1 MDSTA
6 KSAAATP
13 IPDTTAAPV
22 AVLTDVNIVALLD
35 EANAG
40 DSAMGKLASTKG
52 TSAAVKEFGR
62 DMARDHH
69 KLREAGQSVAKKEN
83 LAPQAPSNDTLATAS
98 AKMQDN
104 MTSMAKGKDWDK
116 AYIDNEVAV
125 HQSVLNLLQTA
136 STAAGHVAQGADHE
150 GAADDPGASRRHIDP
165 VEAGGAAMDSIR
177 QKAER
182 AKRQERERPKQ
193 KVTSS
198 ESEGCIGDRA
208 QAEVTFS
215 PFGGFRTPALRTLA
229 PSEFGHS
236 PVGLG
241 TEPFGFHRSK

>member
-1 MDSTA
+1 MSKRPARSMAIVSACALTVMWAACSKSAKNSDSLAVMDTTA

-13 IPDTTAAPV
+13 IPDTTAAPT
-22 AVLTDVNIVALLD
+22 AMLTDVNIVALLD

-69 KLREAGQSVAKKEN
+69 KLREAGQAVAKKEN

-104 MTSMAKGKDWDK
+104 LTSMAKGKDWDK

-136 STAAGHVAQGADHE
+136 STAAQDTSLKALITKAQPTIQAHLE
-150 GAADDPGASRRHIDP
+150 KAQSIQSKLAGAATT
-165 VEAGGAAMDSIR
+165 DST
-177 QKAER
+177 
-182 AKRQERERPKQ
+182 AKKKP
-193 KVTSS
+193 
-198 ESEGCIGDRA
+198 
-208 QAEVTFS
+208 
-215 PFGGFRTPALRTLA
+215 
-229 PSEFGHS
+229 
-236 PVGLG
+236 
-241 TEPFGFHRSK
+241 

>member
-1 MDSTA
+1 MSKRPARSMAIVSACALTVMWAACSKSAKNSDSLAVMDTTA

-13 IPDTTAAPV
+13 IPDTTAAPT

-69 KLREAGQSVAKKEN
+69 KLREAGQAVAKKEN

-104 MTSMAKGKDWDK
+104 LTSMAKGKDWDK

-136 STAAGHVAQGADHE
+136 STAAQDTSLKALITKAQPTIQAHLE
-150 GAADDPGASRRHIDP
+150 KAQSIQSKLAGAATK
-165 VEAGGAAMDSIR
+165 DST
-177 QKAER
+177 
-182 AKRQERERPKQ
+182 AKKKP
-193 KVTSS
+193 
-198 ESEGCIGDRA
+198 
-208 QAEVTFS
+208 
-215 PFGGFRTPALRTLA
+215 
-229 PSEFGHS
+229 
-236 PVGLG
+236 
-241 TEPFGFHRSK
+241 

>member
-1 MDSTA
+1 MAIVSACALTVMWAACSKSAKNSDTVAAMDTTA

-13 IPDTTAAPV
+13 IPDTTAAPT

-104 MTSMAKGKDWDK
+104 LTSMAKGKDWDK

-136 STAAGHVAQGADHE
+136 STAAQDTSLKALITKAQPTIQAHLTK
-150 GAADDPGASRRHIDP
+150 AQSIQSKL
-165 VEAGGAAMDSIR
+165 AGMATTDST
-177 QKAER
+177 
-182 AKRQERERPKQ
+182 AKKKP
-193 KVTSS
+193 
-198 ESEGCIGDRA
+198 
-208 QAEVTFS
+208 
-215 PFGGFRTPALRTLA
+215 
-229 PSEFGHS
+229 
-236 PVGLG
+236 
-241 TEPFGFHRSK
+241 

>member
-1 MDSTA
+1 MAIVSACALTVMWAACSKSAKNSDSLAVMDTTA

-13 IPDTTAAPV
+13 IPDTTAAPTS
-22 AVLTDVNIVALLD
+22 VLTDVNIVALLD

-52 TSAAVKEFGR
+52 TNAAVKEFGR

-69 KLREAGQSVAKKEN
+69 KLREAGQAVAKKEN

-104 MTSMAKGKDWDK
+104 LTSMAKGKDWDK

-136 STAAGHVAQGADHE
+136 STAAQDTSLKALITKAQPTIQAHLE
-150 GAADDPGASRRHIDP
+150 KAQSIQSKLAGAATK
-165 VEAGGAAMDSIR
+165 DST
-177 QKAER
+177 
-182 AKRQERERPKQ
+182 AKKKP
-193 KVTSS
+193 
-198 ESEGCIGDRA
+198 
-208 QAEVTFS
+208 
-215 PFGGFRTPALRTLA
+215 
-229 PSEFGHS
+229 
-236 PVGLG
+236 
-241 TEPFGFHRSK
+241 

>member
-1 MDSTA
+1 MVEAALESPGRLNRAEESMSKRPARSMAIVSACALTVMWAACSKSAKNSDTLAVMDTSA

-13 IPDTTAAPV
+13 IPDTTAAPT

-52 TSAAVKEFGR
+52 TSASVKEFGR

-69 KLREAGQSVAKKEN
+69 KLREAGQAVAKKEN

-104 MTSMAKGKDWDK
+104 LTSMAKGKDWDK

-136 STAAGHVAQGADHE
+136 STAAQDTSLKALITKAQPTIQAHLTKAQSIQSKLA
-150 GAADDPGASRRHIDP
+150 GAATP
-165 VEAGGAAMDSIR
+165 DS
-177 QKAER
+177 
-182 AKRQERERPKQ
+182 AKKP
-193 KVTSS
+193 
-198 ESEGCIGDRA
+198 
-208 QAEVTFS
+208 
-215 PFGGFRTPALRTLA
+215 
-229 PSEFGHS
+229 
-236 PVGLG
+236 
-241 TEPFGFHRSK
+241 

>member
-1 MDSTA
+1 MSKRPARSMAIVSACALTVMWAACSKSAKNSDTLAAMDTTA

-13 IPDTTAAPV
+13 IPDTTAAPT

-83 LAPQAPSNDTLATAS
+83 LAPQAPSNDTLATAA

-136 STAAGHVAQGADHE
+136 STAAQDTSLKALITKAQPTIQAHLE
-150 GAADDPGASRRHIDP
+150 KAQSIQSKL
-165 VEAGGAAMDSIR
+165 AGMATTDS
-177 QKAER
+177 
-182 AKRQERERPKQ
+182 
-193 KVTSS
+193 TSKKK
-198 ESEGCIGDRA
+198 
-208 QAEVTFS
+208 
-215 PFGGFRTPALRTLA
+215 P
-229 PSEFGHS
+229 
-236 PVGLG
+236 
-241 TEPFGFHRSK
+241 

>member
-1 MDSTA
+1 MSKRPARSMAIVSACALTVMWAACSKSAKNSDSLAVMDTTA

-13 IPDTTAAPV
+13 IPDTTAAPT

-52 TSAAVKEFGR
+52 TNAAVKEFGR

-69 KLREAGQSVAKKEN
+69 KLREAGQAVAKKEN

-104 MTSMAKGKDWDK
+104 LTSMAKGKDWDK

-136 STAAGHVAQGADHE
+136 STAAQDTSLKALITKAQPTIQAHLE
-150 GAADDPGASRRHIDP
+150 KAQSIQSKLAGAATK
-165 VEAGGAAMDSIR
+165 DST
-177 QKAER
+177 
-182 AKRQERERPKQ
+182 AKKKP
-193 KVTSS
+193 
-198 ESEGCIGDRA
+198 
-208 QAEVTFS
+208 
-215 PFGGFRTPALRTLA
+215 
-229 PSEFGHS
+229 
-236 PVGLG
+236 
-241 TEPFGFHRSK
+241 

>member
-1 MDSTA
+1 MAIVSACALTVMWAACSKSAKNSDSLAVMDTTA

-13 IPDTTAAPV
+13 IPDTTAAPT

-52 TSAAVKEFGR
+52 TNAAVKEFGR

-69 KLREAGQSVAKKEN
+69 KLREAGQAVAKKEN

-104 MTSMAKGKDWDK
+104 LTSMAKGKDWDK

-136 STAAGHVAQGADHE
+136 STAAQDTSLKALITKAQPTIQAHLE
-150 GAADDPGASRRHIDP
+150 KAQSIQSKLAGAATK
-165 VEAGGAAMDSIR
+165 DST
-177 QKAER
+177 
-182 AKRQERERPKQ
+182 AKKKP
-193 KVTSS
+193 
-198 ESEGCIGDRA
+198 
-208 QAEVTFS
+208 
-215 PFGGFRTPALRTLA
+215 
-229 PSEFGHS
+229 
-236 PVGLG
+236 
-241 TEPFGFHRSK
+241 

>member
-1 MDSTA
+1 MSKRPARSMAIVSAFALTVMWAACSKSAKNSDSLAVMDTTA

-13 IPDTTAAPV
+13 IPDTTAAPT

-69 KLREAGQSVAKKEN
+69 KLREAGQAVAKKEN

-104 MTSMAKGKDWDK
+104 LTSMAKGKDWDK

-136 STAAGHVAQGADHE
+136 STAAQDTSLKALITKAQPTIQAHLE
-150 GAADDPGASRRHIDP
+150 KAQSIQSKLAGAATK
-165 VEAGGAAMDSIR
+165 DST
-177 QKAER
+177 
-182 AKRQERERPKQ
+182 AKKKP
-193 KVTSS
+193 
-198 ESEGCIGDRA
+198 
-208 QAEVTFS
+208 
-215 PFGGFRTPALRTLA
+215 
-229 PSEFGHS
+229 
-236 PVGLG
+236 
-241 TEPFGFHRSK
+241 

>member
-1 MDSTA
+1 MSKRPARSMAIVSACALTVMWAACSKSAKNSDTLAVMDTTA
-6 KSAAATP
+6 KPAAATP
-13 IPDTTAAPV
+13 TPDTTAAPV

-69 KLREAGQSVAKKEN
+69 KLREAGQAVAKKEN

-104 MTSMAKGKDWDK
+104 LTSMPKGKDWDK

-125 HQSVLNLLQTA
+125 HQSVLNLL
-136 STAAGHVAQGADHE
+136 STAGTAAQDTSLKALITKAQPTIQAHLQKAQSIQSKLA
-150 GAADDPGASRRHIDP
+150 GAATTT
-165 VEAGGAAMDSIR
+165 DST
-177 QKAER
+177 
-182 AKRQERERPKQ
+182 AKKKP
-193 KVTSS
+193 
-198 ESEGCIGDRA
+198 
-208 QAEVTFS
+208 
-215 PFGGFRTPALRTLA
+215 
-229 PSEFGHS
+229 
-236 PVGLG
+236 
-241 TEPFGFHRSK
+241 

>member
-1 MDSTA
+1 MSKRPARSMAIVSACALTVMWAACSKSAKNSDTLAAMDTTA

-13 IPDTTAAPV
+13 IPDTTAAPT

-83 LAPQAPSNDTLATAS
+83 LAPQAPANDTLATAA

-104 MTSMAKGKDWDK
+104 LTSMAKGKDWDK

-136 STAAGHVAQGADHE
+136 STAAQDTSLKALITKAQPTIQAHLTKAQSIQSKLA
-150 GAADDPGASRRHIDP
+150 GAATT
-165 VEAGGAAMDSIR
+165 DS
-177 QKAER
+177 
-182 AKRQERERPKQ
+182 AKKP
-193 KVTSS
+193 
-198 ESEGCIGDRA
+198 
-208 QAEVTFS
+208 
-215 PFGGFRTPALRTLA
+215 
-229 PSEFGHS
+229 
-236 PVGLG
+236 
-241 TEPFGFHRSK
+241 

>member
-1 MDSTA
+1 MSKRPARSMAIVSACALTVMWAACSKSAKNSDTLAVMDTTA

-13 IPDTTAAPV
+13 IPDTTAAPT

-104 MTSMAKGKDWDK
+104 LTSMAKGKDWDK

-136 STAAGHVAQGADHE
+136 STAAQDTSLKALITKAQPTIQAHLE
-150 GAADDPGASRRHIDP
+150 KAQSIQSKLAGAATT
-165 VEAGGAAMDSIR
+165 DST
-177 QKAER
+177 
-182 AKRQERERPKQ
+182 AKKP
-193 KVTSS
+193 
-198 ESEGCIGDRA
+198 
-208 QAEVTFS
+208 
-215 PFGGFRTPALRTLA
+215 
-229 PSEFGHS
+229 
-236 PVGLG
+236 
-241 TEPFGFHRSK
+241 